1 MLNIFGTGQSKAT
14 NLLEERVGQGDKV
27 GNTQPK
33 TVRQITAPLE
43 QKLKELFDFEDSL
56 HEDNAVQSELIR
68 SASTRIADNNAEIA
82 RAIKAREALTEI
94 FNEMNG

>member
-1 MLNIFGTGQSKAT
+1 MNIFGRGKAT
-14 NLLEERVGQGDKV
+14 EVLEAKEACGDKV
-27 GNTQPK
+27 GHTLPK

-43 QKLKELFDFEDSL
+43 HKLKELFDFEDSL

-68 SASTRIADNNAEIA
+68 SASTRIADNNVEIA

-94 FNEMNG
+94 FHEMNS